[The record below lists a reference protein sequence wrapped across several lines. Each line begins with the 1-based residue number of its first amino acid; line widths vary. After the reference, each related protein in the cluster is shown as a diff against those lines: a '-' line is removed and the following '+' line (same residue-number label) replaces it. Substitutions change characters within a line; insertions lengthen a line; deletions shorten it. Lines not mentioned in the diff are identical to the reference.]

1 MTQAM
6 MNPEPS
12 KESTSDLDACLKM
25 IFNKIRSATAPG
37 MTVMIVDLGGTR
49 LTLASW
55 EVMAFAR
62 GIDDV
67 AATLRRCVGVRA
79 LLCVMMDR
87 LKSGQNA
94 DLKTTLTLCHAEAS
108 LVQEKVARA
117 KDNNSIDAAVN
128 LAATAK
134 RLLATLEEAEKL
146 ALQLK

>member
-1 MTQAM
+1 
-6 MNPEPS
+6 
-12 KESTSDLDACLKM
+12 
-25 IFNKIRSATAPG
+25 
-37 MTVMIVDLGGTR
+37 
-49 LTLASW
+49 
-55 EVMAFAR
+55 
-62 GIDDV
+62 
-67 AATLRRCVGVRA
+67 

-146 ALQLK
+146 AAQLK